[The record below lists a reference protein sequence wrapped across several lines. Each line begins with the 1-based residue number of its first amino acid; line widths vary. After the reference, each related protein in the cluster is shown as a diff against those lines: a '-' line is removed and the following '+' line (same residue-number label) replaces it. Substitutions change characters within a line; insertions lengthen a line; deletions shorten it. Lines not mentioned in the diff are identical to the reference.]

1 MTTKIPDGR
10 AAAVP
15 RGITRPRAA
24 CSAHEGDSLEITVVA
39 DQRHWPDLEPRLAGV
54 AAVAT
59 DVVPSDRRSGSCR
72 PSNGNANRRA
82 NALEAI
88 TTSGWRP
95 TPLHGLR
102 ISLAQWSKATL
113 ENRHAYSPY
122 TSKAF

>member
-24 CSAHEGDSLEITVVA
+24 CSVHEGDSLEITVVA
-39 DQRHWPDLEPRLAGV
+39 DQRHWPDLEPRLAGA
-54 AAVAT
+54 AAVTT

-82 NALEAI
+82 NALGSHHNVWLA
-88 TTSGWRP
+88 SDAASRP
-95 TPLHGLR
+95 SNFARPV
-102 ISLAQWSKATL
+102 
-113 ENRHAYSPY
+113 E
-122 TSKAF
+122 

>member
-1 MTTKIPDGR
+1 MAAPLPSRVVITGAR
-10 AAAVP
+10 AA
-15 RGITRPRAA
+15 GF
-24 CSAHEGDSLEITVVA
+24 AHADDSLEITAVA

-88 TTSGWRP
+88 HHNVWLASDAASRP
-95 TPLHGLR
+95 SNFARPV
-102 ISLAQWSKATL
+102 
-113 ENRHAYSPY
+113 E
-122 TSKAF
+122 